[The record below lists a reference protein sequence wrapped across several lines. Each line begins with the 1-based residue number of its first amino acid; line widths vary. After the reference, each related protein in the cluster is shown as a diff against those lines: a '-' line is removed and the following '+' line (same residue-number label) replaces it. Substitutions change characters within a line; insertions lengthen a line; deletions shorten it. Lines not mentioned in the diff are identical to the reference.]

1 MTEQRPWGYYKILE
15 DASAHKVKR
24 ICVNPNQRL
33 SLQSHAKREELWI
46 VLKGRGYV
54 TLDDKDILVIPGS
67 IIRIPLGAKHRVK
80 NDGVEDLEFI
90 EVQTGSYFGEDDIVR
105 YSDDYGRA

>member
-1 MTEQRPWGYYKILE
+1 
-15 DASAHKVKR
+15 
-24 ICVNPNQRL
+24 
-33 SLQSHAKREELWI
+33 LQSHAKREELWI
-46 VLKGRGYV
+46 VLKGRGFV

>member
-15 DASAHKVKR
+15 DADTHKVKR
-24 ICVNPNQRL
+24 ICVNSNQRL
-33 SLQSHAKREELWI
+33 SLQSHSKREELWI
-46 VLKGRGYV
+46 VLKGRGFV

-67 IIRIPLGAKHRVK
+67 IVRIPLGAKHRVR
-80 NDGVEDLEFI
+80 NDGAEDLEFI
-90 EVQTGSYFGEDDIVR
+90 EVQTGTYFGEDDIVR

>member
-15 DASAHKVKR
+15 DADTHKVKR
-24 ICVNPNQRL
+24 ICVKPNQRL
-33 SLQSHAKREELWI
+33 SLQSHSKREELWI

-67 IIRIPLGAKHRVK
+67 IVRIPMGAKHRVR

-90 EVQTGSYFGEDDIVR
+90 EVQTGTYFGEDDIVR

>member
-1 MTEQRPWGYYKILE
+1 MTRRQFHLL
-15 DASAHKVKR
+15 
-24 ICVNPNQRL
+24 QL
-33 SLQSHAKREELWI
+33 LLQSHAKREELWI

>member
-1 MTEQRPWGYYKILE
+1 MTEQRLWGYYKILE
-15 DASAHKVKR
+15 DADTHKVKR